1 MKDESG
7 VLELWMTQESKQFHQ
22 ENLQVCMKDERGVLE
37 LGMPQD
43 SKKFHQEDLQI

>member
-22 ENLQVCMKDERGVLE
+22 ENLQLYKNDERGVLE
-37 LGMPQD
+37 L
-43 SKKFHQEDLQI
+43 

>member
-22 ENLQVCMKDERGVLE
+22 ENLLVFMKNESGVLE
-37 LGMPQD
+37 LWMTEENKQ
-43 SKKFHQEDLQI
+43 FTW